1 MNYLR
6 PERLDALA
14 REYAT
19 GQLAGRARRRFE
31 RLLREQPQ
39 AARAV
44 AAWQERLAVLAGGVP
59 PMEPREA
66 VWAGL
71 ERRLF
76 APAPAA
82 PARSSGW
89 QVWWQGLWSGRSL
102 GGALAGALLCVLVLR
117 LQPGWVGLE
126 PAADGLPASYVG
138 LLFDGAGKPT
148 VLASSRRHGRQL
160 SVKLLQPLAVPP
172 GRVAQLWA
180 LPRGGGA
187 ALPVGVVPLVDLKP
201 GSSVTVALPGTSEAL
216 FFKVDRL
223 AISLEAAPA
232 AAGSAPTAEFVVSGH
247 CVKLW

>member
-19 GQLAGRARRRFE
+19 GLLAGPARRRFE

-44 AAWQERLAVLAGGVP
+44 AAWQERLAVLAEGVP

-76 APAPAA
+76 APAA
-82 PARSSGW
+82 PAPVRPS
-89 QVWWQGLWSGRSL
+89 WWQALWNGRSL

-126 PAADGLPASYVG
+126 PTADGLPASYVG
-138 LLFDGAGKPT
+138 LLLDGAGKPT

-187 ALPVGVVPLVDLKP
+187 PLPVGVVPLAALKP
-201 GSSVTVALPGTSEAL
+201 GSSVSVSLPESSEAL

-232 AAGSAPTAEFVVSGH
+232 AAGAAPTADFVLSGH
-247 CVKLW
+247 CVMLW